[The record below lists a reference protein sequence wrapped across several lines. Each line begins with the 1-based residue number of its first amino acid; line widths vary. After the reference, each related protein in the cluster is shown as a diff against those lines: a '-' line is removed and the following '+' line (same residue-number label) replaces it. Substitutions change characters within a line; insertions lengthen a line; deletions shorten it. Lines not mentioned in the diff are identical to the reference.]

1 MPSYRVLS
9 PEDNARLMMPISLSE
24 VMTAIRAL
32 DRHKAAGPDG
42 LNNDF
47 LKDFQ
52 ALLAPALVTIGNE
65 LLQGRTPPHSFLE
78 GLIIPLRKK
87 GDSMDA
93 VDYRPIALLQTG
105 YKIVAKVISRR
116 VQDVIGVPIQDT
128 QQGFVH
134 GRQICK
140 TAIMTM
146 AHLTSVAHILERDA
160 ASSRANLLLD
170 FRKAYDT
177 VSQEFLF
184 EAMRAFGF
192 DGAFITMVR
201 HLHTNTAARF
211 LVNGILSD
219 PAPVRTGSDRVVR

>member
-93 VDYRPIALLQTG
+93 MDYKPIALLQTG
-105 YKIVAKVISRR
+105 YKIVARVISRR
-116 VQDVIGVPIQDT
+116 VQDVIVVPIQDT
-128 QQGFVH
+128 PGFCPW
-134 GRQICK
+134 QKDI
-140 TAIMTM
+140 
-146 AHLTSVAHILERDA
+146 
-160 ASSRANLLLD
+160 
-170 FRKAYDT
+170 
-177 VSQEFLF
+177 
-184 EAMRAFGF
+184 
-192 DGAFITMVR
+192 
-201 HLHTNTAARF
+201 
-211 LVNGILSD
+211 
-219 PAPVRTGSDRVVR
+219 